1 MLALLQRR
9 TEAAATHAGDFVAEL
24 QAALAMPAKHRE
36 AEAERALFVALGPAL
51 LRTVR
56 SVLGFGHPDTEDAL
70 QEVMLAVHAALPGF
84 RGECKMQHFACRVAF
99 QTTMN
104 IRRRARYRSRF
115 TPASPPDEVAALMCD
130 EQTPERALA
139 AARRREVLRRALGE
153 LPRAQSEALGL
164 HAILGYSVDETA
176 AATGVPRDTV
186 RSRLR
191 SALAGLRARFQG
203 SQDLLDSLGEDS

>member
-9 TEAAATHAGDFVAEL
+9 TEAAASDAGDFVAGLRGAVAEPTKL
-24 QAALAMPAKHRE
+24 RE
-36 AEAERALFVALGPAL
+36 AEAERALLVALGPAL

-56 SVLGFGHPDTEDAL
+56 SVLGYGHPETEDAL
-70 QEVMLAVHAALPGF
+70 QEVMIAVHEALPGF

-104 IRRRARYRSRF
+104 IRRRARYRSHF

-130 EQTPERALA
+130 KETPERALA
-139 AARRREVLRRALGE
+139 AARRREVLRRALGD
-153 LPRAQSEALGL
+153 LPRAQSETLGL

-176 AATGVPRDTV
+176 AAMGVPRDTV

-191 SALAGLRARFQG
+191 SARAGLRARFQG
-203 SQDLLDSLGEDS
+203 SEDLLDSLGGDS